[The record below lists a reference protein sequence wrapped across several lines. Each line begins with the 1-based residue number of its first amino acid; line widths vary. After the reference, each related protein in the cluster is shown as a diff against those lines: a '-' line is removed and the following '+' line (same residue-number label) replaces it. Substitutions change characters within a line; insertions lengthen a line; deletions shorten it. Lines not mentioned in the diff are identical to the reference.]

1 MSGAS
6 ARERIRDRSEAEPQY
21 ERRRPEQTPLCRLV
35 RAHYESFAA
44 DVDATGTNLLQFVID
59 EFEAYLECGI
69 LAYGFLRLRC
79 AGCARDTLVAFSCK
93 RRGIYPRVAPEEW
106 PRPETYCRSRPG
118 TTA

>member
-44 DVDATGTNLLQFVID
+44 NVERATGTGLLQFVID
-59 EFEAYLECGI
+59 EDPENHSQFE
-69 LAYGFLRLRC
+69 
-79 AGCARDTLVAFSCK
+79 FSHSFG
-93 RRGIYPRVAPEEW
+93 R
-106 PRPETYCRSRPG
+106 
-118 TTA
+118 